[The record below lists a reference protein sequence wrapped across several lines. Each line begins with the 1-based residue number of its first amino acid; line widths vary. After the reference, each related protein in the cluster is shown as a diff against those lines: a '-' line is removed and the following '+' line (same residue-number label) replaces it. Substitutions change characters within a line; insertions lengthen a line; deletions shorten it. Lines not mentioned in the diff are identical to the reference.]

1 LPRLAKPSPALP
13 CQAQPSLA
21 LIIIDKMTMKVTL
34 PCHALPSHA
43 TPSLAKPCLDDNIS
57 IDYEMP
63 QKIKAL

>member
-1 LPRLAKPSPALP
+1 
-13 CQAQPSLA
+13 

-34 PCHALPSHA
+34 PRHAMPRHA
-43 TPSLAKPCLDDNIS
+43 QPRPANPCLDDNIS